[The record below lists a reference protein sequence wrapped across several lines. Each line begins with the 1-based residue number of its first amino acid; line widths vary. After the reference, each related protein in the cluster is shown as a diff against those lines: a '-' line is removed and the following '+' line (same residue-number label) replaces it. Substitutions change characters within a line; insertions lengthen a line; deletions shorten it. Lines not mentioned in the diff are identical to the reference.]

1 VSEHALL
8 PRGPADEQAI
18 PARRATSERSLQTD
32 FAGHLTKR
40 APFWRIRRE
49 YSDNARRN
57 TVKTPDNDRQKGDE
71 YAAKQPNKK
80 GAPER
85 PFGLAD

>member
-1 VSEHALL
+1 M
-8 PRGPADEQAI
+8 PDET
-18 PARRATSERSLQTD
+18 P
-32 FAGHLTKR
+32 
-40 APFWRIRRE
+40 
-49 YSDNARRN
+49 
-57 TVKTPDNDRQKGDE
+57 VKIPDNDRQKGDE